1 METVVTQTNFEG
13 LNIWR
18 RGKVRDVYDLGDS
31 LLIIATD
38 RISAF
43 DVIMDD
49 PIPGK
54 GQVLTRIS
62 KYWFKKMED
71 IIPNHIISFETEDFP
86 EQLAPF
92 AEFLEGRSM
101 WVKKAEPLAIEC
113 IVRGYITGSGWKDYQ
128 KTGEICGYGLPA
140 GLLESQQMPEPLFTP
155 STKAEAGLHDEN
167 ISVSKAADI
176 IGKEL
181 LEKVMQT
188 SINIYKRAS
197 DMALKKGIIIA
208 DTKFEFGLFEGELI
222 LIDELLTPDSSRFW
236 PADQYKP
243 GVSQSS
249 FDKQFVRDYLDTLK
263 WDKNPPAPKL
273 PREIILKTKEK
284 YQEALTRLTT

>member
-54 GQVLTRIS
+54 GQVLTKIS
-62 KYWFKKMED
+62 KYWFKKVED
-71 IIPNHIISFETEDFP
+71 IIPNHIISFDTEDFP
-86 EQLAPF
+86 KQLAPF

-167 ISVSKAADI
+167 ISVAKAADI

-188 SINIYKRAS
+188 SISIYKRAS
-197 DMALKKGIIIA
+197 DMALQKGIIIA

-249 FDKQFVRDYLDTLK
+249 FDKQFVRDYLETLK
-263 WDKNPPAPKL
+263 WDKKPPPQNYLGKSFSKQKKSIRKL
-273 PREIILKTKEK
+273 LRD
-284 YQEALTRLTT
+284 